1 MCSEDIGPNP
11 NLVIVGS
18 TSCAATPRVAASG
31 PVNSP
36 ASRPRC
42 HNHAMGLVGIHHVS
56 VNVDD
61 VDAALAF
68 YVNVLGLSVR
78 RDRPEFSF
86 GGAWLDAGG
95 QQVHLIEAI
104 PPDNLGQHFALAFTD
119 VASLVAS
126 LRDRGLEV
134 TEPVRSGTS
143 LQSFISDPA
152 GNRVELHQPGAFA
165 AARA

>member
-1 MCSEDIGPNP
+1 
-11 NLVIVGS
+11 
-18 TSCAATPRVAASG
+18 
-31 PVNSP
+31 
-36 ASRPRC
+36 
-42 HNHAMGLVGIHHVS
+42 MGLVGIHHVS
-56 VNVDD
+56 INVDD

-86 GGAWLDAGG
+86 AGAWLDAGS
-95 QQVHLIEAI
+95 QQVHLIEAV
-104 PPDNLGQHFALAFTD
+104 PPDNLGQHFALAFSD
-119 VASLVAS
+119 LPSLVAS

-143 LQSFISDPA
+143 LQCFISDPA

-165 AARA
+165 PAQAR